1 MTIGENIR
9 RIRMERKMTQKELGK
24 KLGGI
29 SQQQI
34 GQWETGKANPKLET
48 VQKIAE
54 ALEVYLGDI
63 YEDDRLPNSKTFD
76 DFYQKVKQKN
86 IPKEEKQQ
94 KILDY
99 ASDILYK
106 ELQFENQNIT
116 KLDQDTLFYS
126 EFIKRDLALLNETG
140 QKKVADYT
148 RDLSQIPEYQKE
160 TSIE

>member
-9 RIRMERKMTQKELGK
+9 RMRIERNMTQKELGE

-34 GQWETGKANPKLET
+34 GQWETGKVNPKLET
-48 VQKIAE
+48 VQKIAK

-63 YEDDRLPNSKTFD
+63 YENDKLPNSKTFE
-76 DFYQKVKQKN
+76 DFCQKVKQEN
-86 IPKEEKQQ
+86 ISREEKQQ

-106 ELQFENQNIT
+106 ELEFENQNIT
-116 KLDQDTLFYS
+116 KLNQHTLFYS
-126 EFIKRDLALLNETG
+126 ELIKRDLALLNETG
-140 QKKVADYT
+140 QKKVVDYT
-148 RDLSQIPEYQKE
+148 RDLAQIPEYQKE
-160 TSIE
+160 EEE